1 MWCKTGQHR
10 SGQVE
15 RALGSGAI
23 GALALGQM
31 LPAAL
36 LAGVRMLLQKGINI
50 DQGASIAKRALS
62 ELTSLRQQLQKRLE
76 QELRQMEQWWQ
87 GGEQQQPTLRLQAQN
102 LADQLAAI
110 DELESQLQKLLKQST
125 ESE

>member
-1 MWCKTGQHR
+1 
-10 SGQVE
+10 
-15 RALGSGAI
+15 
-23 GALALGQM
+23 
-31 LPAAL
+31 
-36 LAGVRMLLQKGINI
+36 
-50 DQGASIAKRALS
+50 
-62 ELTSLRQQLQKRLE
+62 
-76 QELRQMEQWWQ
+76 MEQWWQ